1 MCTDGE
7 KMIQNDTQLG
17 IVREQLA
24 RAEAALES
32 LRHEVQPKNE
42 QMYRVM
48 AESYVDT
55 ILSLRADV
63 DAYLGI
69 VVTQTAEQDTEC
81 GELEGV
87 IRSVDLDAQTFV
99 LRDRPDAEPD
109 LLCEYGP
116 DLEDAV
122 KECLD
127 SRVIVAGSIETSR
140 KTHKSK
146 MSADRISY
154 STNAAPST

>member
-1 MCTDGE
+1 
-7 KMIQNDTQLG
+7 MIQNDKQLG

-32 LRHEVQPKNE
+32 LRQEVQPKNE
-42 QMYRVM
+42 QVYRVM

-55 ILSLRADV
+55 ILLLRAEV

-69 VVTQTAEQDTEC
+69 VVTPQSAEQDT
-81 GELEGV
+81 GFVELEGV

-99 LRDRPDAEPD
+99 LRDRPDAGPD

-116 DLEDAV
+116 DLEAAV

-140 KTHKSK
+140 KTHKFK
-146 MSADRISY
+146 MSADSIACCAN
-154 STNAAPST
+154 TAPST